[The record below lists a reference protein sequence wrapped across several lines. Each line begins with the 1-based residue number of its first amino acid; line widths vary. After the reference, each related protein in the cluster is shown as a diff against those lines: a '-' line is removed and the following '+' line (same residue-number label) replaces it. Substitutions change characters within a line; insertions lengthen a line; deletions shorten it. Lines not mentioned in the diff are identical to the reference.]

1 MTQLAFAS
9 ISLAQAPNSNA
20 LALFL
25 DGADGVMKVKDIRGV
40 VAPLSDFVTGGG
52 GGGGLS
58 GNLIDVSSNVVNF
71 VGGNNTYGDIIVV
84 NSSGNNFSFQSSD
97 NANSGL
103 TILGNQVN
111 DNATLALYGNIKSG
125 GGVAFIDIGVSNS
138 LNFFSSNLGTP
149 STFARFEPR
158 PSGSYYQFD
167 FYNYGR
173 ILAGSDESPIYGT
186 INGVS
191 YASDGVAQIV
201 AIGFDTDARISFVP
215 NNGSEGFASF
225 IDYQAGQ
232 LHFSFNGTNV
242 ANFTGTSTA
251 DFILY
256 NNMTIG
262 NTTSPVSSSL
272 EVFQTG
278 NSNANVRLSGKTTG
292 DNAYLRFVPFAGSSS
307 FIDFVSGQLHFS
319 FNGTELARF
328 GANDTGAF
336 IQYFNMCVGY
346 GTGGT
351 SPSGASLEVYRTTGQ
366 DANIKLSG
374 KTTGDF
380 ATLLFNPFA
389 GSQSFLNSSAQ
400 LNFQFGGSTI
410 ANYTSTTW
418 TFSASRVSIT
428 PALTTNLSALTLTPT
443 YSSTGNNAL
452 SITGSSSLA
461 TTRGI
466 SITSSYTGATSNA
479 FYIGSSVTAS
489 GGLAVSG
496 LIAPTLVASAIA
508 DVLVAKDI
516 NPTFQNGGFTGVF
529 NHSLRVQTGSVA
541 FATTSGF
548 VTIGDTFS
556 RSITTAKFSVTQVSG
571 ALGFTSAIQV
581 DVRDANYGLYINNPV
596 GAGLSGLP
604 KYGVYANVAH
614 GNQDA
619 TRIPYAIYGKSS
631 NGYGGYGGYFE
642 YGNSNSP
649 LQASSYYGIYA
660 TITGFNSAGSTN
672 SMVYSGYFSM
682 INNINTGGTGM
693 TYGIAINQVAQ
704 SGTKQWK
711 YFECQFNGTSEFY
724 IGSQTTISNGRQIWS
739 SIGMLLTTTA
749 TTDINASA
757 MLQIDSTTKG
767 FLPPRMTG
775 AQAVGISSPSTGL
788 MVYATSSSGAITTA
802 GWWGY
807 NGTTWVQLG

>member
-40 VAPLSDFVTGGG
+40 VAPLSDYVSGGG

-71 VGGNNTYGDIIVV
+71 VGGQNAIEVIITNTADYPFIFSANDDVNALTFYGDSSVDNVRIGFEANRNGGGGSVYLNFADSQNLFFSTNASPSGFLQFDNTNLWANLTYRLLIGSDNELNPSGMLDVV
-84 NSSGNNFSFQSSD
+84 NSTSSVSNLRLVGNPLI
-97 NANSGL
+97 G
-103 TILGNQVN
+103 
-111 DNATLALYGNIKSG
+111 GNINTTL
-125 GGVAFIDIGVSNS
+125 D
-138 LNFFSSNLGTP
+138 
-149 STFARFEPR
+149 
-158 PSGSYYQFD
+158 
-167 FYNYGR
+167 
-173 ILAGSDESPIYGT
+173 
-186 INGVS
+186 
-191 YASDGVAQIV
+191 
-201 AIGFDTDARISFVP
+201 FVP
-215 NNGSEGFASF
+215 NNSGDNYINYASGLM
-225 IDYQAGQ
+225 Y
-232 LHFSFNGTNV
+232 LSFNGTNV
-242 ANFTGTSTA
+242 ANFTGSTTA
-251 DFILY
+251 NFILY

-328 GANDTGAF
+328 GANNTGAF
-336 IQYFNMCVGY
+336 IQYFNMCVGF

-351 SPSGASLEVYRTTGQ
+351 SPSGASLEVYRTTGIGQ

-452 SITGSSSLA
+452 SITGSSSQA

-479 FYIGSSVTAS
+479 FYIGSSVSAS

-496 LIAPTLVASAIA
+496 LITPTLVATANS

-516 NPTFQNGGFTGVF
+516 NPTFTNGAFTGVF

-548 VTIGDTFS
+548 VTIGDTFN
-556 RSITTAKFSVTQVSG
+556 RSSTLAKFSVTQVSG

-631 NGYGGYGGYFE
+631 NGFGGYGGYFE

-682 INNINTGGTGM
+682 INNITAGGSGM
-693 TYGIAINQVAQ
+693 TYGIAINQVGQ

-711 YFECQFNGTSEFY
+711 YFECQLTGTAEFY
-724 IGSQTTISNGRQIWS
+724 IGSQTTFSNGRQIWS
-739 SIGMLLTTTA
+739 SIGMLITSTA
-749 TTDINASA
+749 STDINANA
-757 MLQIDSTTKG
+757 LLQVDSTTKG
-767 FLPPRMTG
+767 VLFPRMTT
-775 AQAVGISSPSTGL
+775 AQKNLISNTAGL
-788 MVYATSSSGAITTA
+788 VIFDTTLAKLCVNSGAGWQTITSA
-802 GWWGY
+802 
-807 NGTTWVQLG
+807 